1 MLGNRD
7 LAVSL
12 INELA
17 GDEMLIASRERL
29 NKSETAAFYISDQE
43 ARHMLTL
50 GSVLEPAILFLIAIT
65 VMVRRRFFA

>member
-1 MLGNRD
+1 
-7 LAVSL
+7 VSL

-29 NKSETAAFYISDQE
+29 NKNETAAFYISD
-43 ARHMLTL
+43 ADAGHVLVL
-50 GSVLEPAILFLIAIT
+50 GSVVEPAILFLIAIT

>member
-1 MLGNRD
+1 MP
-7 LAVSL
+7 VSL

-43 ARHMLTL
+43 ARRLL
-50 GSVLEPAILFLIAIT
+50 VIGSVVEPAILFLIAVT
-65 VMVRRRFFA
+65 VFMRRRFFT